1 MSINGFHT
9 LSIGLQ
15 IAERRFI
22 KIPIPIQLFIFEEL
36 LESFLDILNIACF
49 FVPKTAHP
57 NSGSSLS
64 IHSTKALVIA
74 VLTLLGSLN
83 IDEPYDLIDVT
94 TDKVRVLIKV
104 R

>member
-15 IAERRFI
+15 LAKRRFI
-22 KIPIPIQLFIFEEL
+22 KIPIPIRLSVFEEL
-36 LESFLDILNIACF
+36 LDSFLDILNIACF
-49 FVPKTAHP
+49 WVPKTDSHI
-57 NSGSSLS
+57 SGSSLS
-64 IHSTKALVIA
+64 IHSTRALVIA
-74 VLTLLGSLN
+74 ILTLLDSLN
-83 IDEPYDLIDVT
+83 IDEPYDLIDVS

>member
-15 IAERRFI
+15 LAERHFI
-22 KIPIPIQLFIFEEL
+22 KIPIPIRLSVFEEL
-36 LESFLDILNIACF
+36 LDSFLDILNIICF
-49 FVPKTAHP
+49 WAPKTDARI
-57 NSGSSLS
+57 SGSSLS
-64 IHSTKALVIA
+64 IHSTRALVIA
-74 VLTLLGSLN
+74 ILTLLDSLN
-83 IDEPYDLIDVT
+83 IDEPYDLIDVS